1 MSNFGYAGKIL
12 KVNLS
17 DRSISRLD
25 TAVYSDRFTGG
36 RGTGAKVY
44 WDETSPDTKAF
55 DPENCIV
62 CTTGP
67 LAGFTRFAGCRWQ
80 MCGKSPATDPES
92 FSYANFGGSWGTWL
106 KYAGFD
112 GIAITGK
119 SERPSWIL
127 IREDGIEIK
136 DATHLRGKTTSDT
149 EDYFKNAIGRD
160 ARVMCIGPAGENL
173 VSFAVVMASD
183 NATGSGG
190 FGSVMGS
197 KNLKAVVILI
207 DKRKKPVASDP
218 ETLKKLADRV
228 FRLRTENYENYGH
241 VEIDKKRLKA
251 CYGCI
256 SGCDRQE
263 FPDETGRKYKHFCQ
277 ASAVYIEHAIRYN
290 GLEKGLEVNRTA
302 NRLSDQYGLDTAVLM
317 PLFDW
322 LSACYNAGILTEE
335 ETDLPLSRIG
345 SLEFIEKLFDKICY
359 RKGFGNILA
368 GGTIKAAEHVGRGS
382 ERFIGAVIGTR
393 ANETR
398 DYDPRYM
405 PVNSLIYA
413 FEPRRAIQLLHATS
427 LVIARW
433 QNNIDGFA
441 DACISPDKF
450 KQIAEEYWGSA
461 DAGDFGTFRGK
472 ALAAKRIQDYGYM
485 KESLVI
491 CDLAWPIYPVKYM
504 TDDSGFST
512 IESRILSAVT
522 GKTID
527 EDAFSLTGERIFNL
541 QRAIMIRQ
549 GKRGRKDDTIMDFYH
564 EEPLD
569 SMFKNPECIAP
580 GKGRERISRKGC
592 ILDKNDFE
600 RLKEE
605 YYALRGWDIE
615 TGLQTYPRL
624 KELDLEDIAGDLDQL
639 GLLGGDYR

>member
-1 MSNFGYAGKIL
+1 MSNYGYAGEIIKAD
-12 KVNLS
+12 LS
-17 DRSISRLD
+17 DRSVTRLD
-25 TAVYSDRFTGG
+25 TADYADRFLGG
-36 RGTGAKVY
+36 RGIGAKIY
-44 WDETSPDTKAF
+44 WDETSRDTKALAP
-55 DPENCIV
+55 DNCLV

-67 LAGFTRFAGCRWQ
+67 IAGFTRFAGCRWQ
-80 MCGKSPATDPES
+80 MCGKSPAMEPES

-119 SERPSWIL
+119 SKNPSWIL
-127 IREDGIEIK
+127 IRNNSIEIN
-136 DATHLRGKTTSDT
+136 DAAHLWGKTTSET
-149 EDYFKNAIGRD
+149 EDYFKKTLGKE

-207 DKRKKPVASDP
+207 DKKKKPVAYDP
-218 ETLKKLADRV
+218 ATLKALADTV
-228 FRLRTENYENYGH
+228 FKLRTENYENYGH
-241 VEIDKKRLKA
+241 VELDKKRLKA

-263 FPDETGRKYKHFCQ
+263 FPDESGRKYKHFCQ
-277 ASAVYIEHAIRYN
+277 ASAVYIERAIGYN
-290 GLEKGLEVNRTA
+290 GLEKGLEVNRNA

-322 LSACYNAGILTEE
+322 LSACYKAGILTEE
-335 ETDLPLSRIG
+335 ETGLPLSKIG
-345 SLEFIEKLFDKICY
+345 SLEFVKELFEKISY

-368 GGTIKAAEHVGRGS
+368 DGTIKAAESVGRGS
-382 ERFIGAVIGTR
+382 EKFISAVIGTR

-405 PVNSLIYA
+405 LVNALIYP

-433 QNNIDGFA
+433 QNNIAGFD
-441 DACISPDKF
+441 DAHISPEKF
-450 KQIAEEYWGSA
+450 KEIAREYWGSIE
-461 DAGDFGTFRGK
+461 AGDFGTFEGK
-472 ALAAKRIQDYGYM
+472 ALAAKKIQDYGYM

-491 CDLAWPIYPVKYM
+491 CDLAWPIYPVKLK

-512 IESRILSAVT
+512 IESKILSAIT
-522 GKTID
+522 GRNID
-527 EDAFSLTGERIFNL
+527 EAAFSLIGERIFNL

-549 GKRGRKDDTIMDFYH
+549 GTGGKEGDTIMDFYH

-580 GKGRERISRKGC
+580 GKERELISRKGY
-592 ILDKNDFE
+592 ILDRNSFE
-600 RLKEE
+600 KLKDE
-605 YYALRGWDIE
+605 YYLLRGWDAE
-615 TGLQTYPRL
+615 TGFQTSAKL
-624 KELDLEDIAGDLDQL
+624 KELDMEDIALGLDKL
-639 GLLGGDYR
+639 GLLR

>member
-1 MSNFGYAGKIL
+1 MSNYGYAGEII
-12 KVNLS
+12 KVDLS
-17 DRSISRLD
+17 DRSVIRLN
-25 TAVYSDRFTGG
+25 TADYADRFLGG
-36 RGTGAKVY
+36 RGIGAKIY
-44 WDETSPDTKAF
+44 WDETSSKTKALAP
-55 DPENCIV
+55 DNCLV

-67 LAGFTRFAGCRWQ
+67 IAGFTRFAGCRWQ
-80 MCGKSPATDPES
+80 MCGKSPAMECES

-119 SERPSWIL
+119 SGNPSWIL
-127 IREDGIEIK
+127 IRDNSIEIN
-136 DATHLRGKTTSDT
+136 DAASLWGKTTSET
-149 EDYFKNAIGRD
+149 EDYFKNTLGKE

-173 VSFAVVMASD
+173 ISFAVVMASD

-207 DKRKKPVASDP
+207 NKKKKPVASDP
-218 ETLKKLADRV
+218 EMLKKLADKV
-228 FRLRTENYENYGH
+228 FKLRTENYENYGH
-241 VEIDKKRLKA
+241 VELDKKRLKA

-263 FPDETGRKYKHFCQ
+263 FPDESGRKYKHFCQ
-277 ASAVYIEHAIRYN
+277 ASAVYIEHAIEYN

-322 LSACYNAGILTEE
+322 LSACYKAGILTEE
-335 ETDLPLSRIG
+335 ETGLSLSRIG
-345 SLEFIEKLFDKICY
+345 SLEFVQELFEKISY

-368 GGTIKAAEHVGRGS
+368 DGTIKAAKSVGRGS
-382 ERFIGAVIGTR
+382 EKFISAVIGTR

-405 PVNSLIYA
+405 LVNALIYP

-433 QNNIDGFA
+433 QNNIAGFE
-441 DACISPDKF
+441 DAYISPEKF
-450 KQIAEEYWGSA
+450 KDIAREYWGSTE
-461 DAGDFGTFRGK
+461 AGDFGTFEGK
-472 ALAAKRIQDYGYM
+472 ALAAKKIQDYGYM

-491 CDLAWPIYPVKYM
+491 CDLAWPIYPVKLKP
-504 TDDSGFST
+504 DDSGFST
-512 IESRILSAVT
+512 IESKILSAIT
-522 GKTID
+522 GRNID
-527 EDAFSLTGERIFNL
+527 EDAFSLIGERIFNL

-549 GKRGRKDDTIMDFYH
+549 GSGGKEGDTIMDFYH
-564 EEPLD
+564 EEPLG

-580 GKGRERISRKGC
+580 GKEKEQISRKGY
-592 ILDKNDFE
+592 ILDRNDFE
-600 RLKEE
+600 KLKSE
-605 YYALRGWDIE
+605 YYILRGWDVE
-615 TGLQTYPRL
+615 TGFQTYAKL
-624 KELDLEDIAGDLDQL
+624 KELDMEDIALNLDKL
-639 GLLGGDYR
+639 GLLG